1 MWLSDLYE
9 QTMTVQPHK
18 RLHETDTINISTKQ
32 VLQII
37 ENNYTLFLL
46 MAELGSSNDFIG
58 Q

>member
-1 MWLSDLYE
+1 
-9 QTMTVQPHK
+9 MTVQPHK

-32 VLQII
+32 VLQVI
-37 ENNYTLFLL
+37 ENNYTLFLV